1 MNIKI
6 ADFGFS
12 NEFTVGSKLDTF
24 CGSPPYAAPEL
35 FQGKKYD
42 GPEVDV
48 WSLGVILYTLVSG
61 SLPFDGQNLK
71 VNEALGTLVLQ
82 ESSKGFVRWQ
92 EVTCPCCFSGAVGFF
107 FNLKVDL
114 EVFFPL
120 YLPKG
125 TERASIKRE
134 IQNPFLH
141 VHRLWKPSQTFPGAK
156 SNKTRH
162 SRGNHISG
170 NKEQLWR
177 VFKSIFRI
185 LLSLY
190 DVLNTILVGFFF

>member
-1 MNIKI
+1 MKQ
-6 ADFGFS
+6 FHPS
-12 NEFTVGSKLDTF
+12 
-24 CGSPPYAAPEL
+24 
-35 FQGKKYD
+35 
-42 GPEVDV
+42 
-48 WSLGVILYTLVSG
+48 
-61 SLPFDGQNLK
+61 
-71 VNEALGTLVLQ
+71 
-82 ESSKGFVRWQ
+82 SSKSLKDFVKWL
-92 EVTCPCCFSGAVGFF
+92 ELTCQCCFSGGVGFF

-114 EVFFPL
+114 VVFFPL

-170 NKEQLWR
+170 IKNNSGESLN
-177 VFKSIFRI
+177 VFLEFCLVCMPYWI
-185 LLSLY
+185 LSW
-190 DVLNTILVGFFF
+190 VFFFFFLKKIETFLKSYRLNHNWWNVENKFP